1 MALTPFVADTPAAPD
16 ESGSTFDN
24 IKSQWNSFLS
34 KPEGQAALLS
44 FGINMLQPPSFGDNP
59 LAQAGRALG
68 HAGQTVGNIEAM
80 DIKKQEA
87 SSKEDLRAAQA
98 DKASLAALAQGQAAQ
113 TAQAK
118 LGLTQ
123 LGLQLQSAKAIY
135 GAYGAYVKAWQ
146 AQKNAFI
153 LDPKM
158 DPGPQKSLEE
168 YTASNPTLAGSGAA

>member
-1 MALTPFVADTPAAPD
+1 
-16 ESGSTFDN
+16 
-24 IKSQWNSFLS
+24 
-34 KPEGQAALLS
+34 
-44 FGINMLQPPSFGDNP
+44 
-59 LAQAGRALG
+59 
-68 HAGQTVGNIEAM
+68 M

-87 SSKEDLRAAQA
+87 ASKEDLRAAQA
-98 DKASLAALAQGQAAQ
+98 DKAALGSVAQGQAAQ

-118 LGLTQ
+118 LGLAQ

-168 YTASNPTLAGSGAA
+168 YTAANPTLAGLAQHSGLFGGGGGSSGGGSLDAEALAWANANPGDPRAAQIKARLGE